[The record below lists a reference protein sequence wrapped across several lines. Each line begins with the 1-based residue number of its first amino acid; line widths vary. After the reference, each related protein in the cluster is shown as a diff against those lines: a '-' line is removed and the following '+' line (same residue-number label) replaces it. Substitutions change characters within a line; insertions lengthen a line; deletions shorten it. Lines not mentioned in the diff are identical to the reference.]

1 VSTRKRYRI
10 TLEGRIYDVEVEE
23 VPVGQQPVAEE
34 RAVAAPKAGAVEEI
48 RSPLPGNVISVKVQP
63 GQQVKSG
70 DLLLVI
76 ESMKLENEILAPRD
90 GTVKDVRVMQG
101 ATVNIN
107 DLLVILE

>member
-1 VSTRKRYRI
+1 MSARRRYRI

-23 VPVGQQPVAEE
+23 VPAGQQPVVEE
-34 RAVAAPKAGAVEEI
+34 KVVAAPRAGAVEEI
-48 RSPLPGNVISVKVQP
+48 RSPLPGNVLSVKAQP

-90 GTVKDVRVMQG
+90 GTVRDVRVLPG
-101 ATVNIN
+101 ANVNIG
-107 DLLVILE
+107 DLLLILE